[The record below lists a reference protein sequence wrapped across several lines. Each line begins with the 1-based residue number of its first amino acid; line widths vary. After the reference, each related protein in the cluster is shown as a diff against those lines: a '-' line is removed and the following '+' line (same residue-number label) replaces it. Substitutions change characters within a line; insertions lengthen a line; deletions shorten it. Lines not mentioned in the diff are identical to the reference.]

1 MKQRISTKRWSVF
14 ILGLTL
20 TVAAHAAPT
29 EAEVGDPDS
38 FGRNVIYLGL
48 AQTATVTLQ
57 EDCTPDPNDP
67 PPPQDRC
74 VTLNPQPAAT
84 SFNAENLDTIQLPAA
99 ATNSLLCFALS
110 PSATFS
116 LNNLTGVQQPNAR
129 FTARALITIENEV
142 LNDPALIDPNTG
154 QPYGGRMT
162 LSIGTYSESRSIDV
176 NERQQQTFMFSR
188 DCVGGLVSKSSL
200 IASGLSPT
208 QAILFFA
215 KPMKL
220 TFGSQGTAQ
229 IVDFASYFYGIRLYG
244 DR

>member
-1 MKQRISTKRWSVF
+1 MKRQMSMKRWCIF
-14 ILGLTL
+14 ILGLTF
-20 TVAAHAAPT
+20 TVAANAGPT

-38 FGRNVIYLGL
+38 FGRNVVYLGL
-48 AQTATVTLQ
+48 AQTATVNLQ

-84 SFNAENLDTIQLPAA
+84 SFNMDNLDTMQLPAA
-99 ATNSLLCFALS
+99 ATKSLLCFTLS

-116 LNNLTGVQQPNAR
+116 FNNLTGVRQPNAR

-142 LNDPALIDPNTG
+142 LNDPTLIDPATG
-154 QPYGGRMT
+154 LPYGGRMT
-162 LSIGTYSESRSIDV
+162 LSIGAYTESRSIEAD
-176 NERQQQTFMFSR
+176 ERVQQTFLFSR

-200 IASGLSPT
+200 IFSGLSSV
-208 QAILFFA
+208 QATLFFV

-220 TFGSQGTAQ
+220 TFGSQGTVQ

-244 DR
+244 DH